1 MPRTFLA
8 ACFFLLQALAV
19 LLPAP
24 ARAAYGVITDTTYY
38 TVDTGAGLVFKVH
51 RTDGSIRSIKYNGG
65 PELQD
70 QSKWSHLGSG
80 YGSVTSTLTT
90 YGSGTPAT
98 DDDYIKIA
106 CATSASNS
114 YSPNLTHYFLVR
126 RGHNVLYMATYLTQQ
141 PGVGEFR
148 WITRLQ
154 TSPFPDSPVPSN
166 IRGNVGDAE
175 STDVKKMADGTTRSK
190 YYGDP
195 AGRSKDRALDLT
207 YSGVSGPGVGVFMIY
222 GSRESSSGGPFYRD
236 IQNQSTE
243 VYNYMNSG
251 HVQTESPRV
260 GVLHGPYAL
269 VFTSGGAPAYPLDFS
284 WIDTAGFGL
293 LGHVPPSGRGTVSG
307 TVSGIPSAFPALV
320 GFSNATAQYWARP
333 AANGSYTCPGM
344 KPGTYTVRLYKDELA
359 VPLSTGA
366 TTVTVTA
373 GSTATLNLASAE
385 SYPAHIFKLGEWDG
399 TPAGFLNFENLIA
412 MHPSDPRQAPWGPV
426 NHTVESNSTADFPAI
441 QFRLANSPATLR
453 FTLTATQAA
462 SARTL
467 RVGITC
473 ALYGGRP
480 QIKVNNRWT
489 SSTPSASTQPDGR
502 CFTLGT
508 WRGNNATFTY
518 SIPASAFNSGANS
531 LTIGPVSGSSDLG
544 TWLSA
549 GYAFDCIQLDG
560 PPALPPVPAGL
571 RATPGDARVTLA
583 WDQVY
588 NATSYTIQRGSSPS
602 GPFTTLGTS
611 PVAAFTD
618 TTAANLATHHY
629 VVRAS
634 NSAGAGAASTAVSAT
649 PIPLVAFA
657 NPGFELPVTP
667 TFQYNPSGA
676 SWTFSGASPSG
687 SGISADASAFTSS
700 NAAAPEGAQV
710 AFLQSLGGIAQTLSN
725 LHPGQYYRISFLAA
739 QRNRTQAGQTWD
751 LSLDGTTFKSFAPPQ
766 SATAYTSY
774 HATFQATA
782 ATHLLAFVG
791 TRSGDNTVFL
801 DDVRITRIVPPAG
814 LVWQGDASVNRWD
827 FSAPNWLASFA
838 PTAFTNGQA
847 LTFDDDGSASPS
859 IKLAATVSPASVH
872 VSGNQAYT
880 FTGPGSL
887 AGPAT
892 LRKSG
897 PGTLSIAT
905 ANTYSGGT
913 TLEGG
918 DLLAAHATALGTG
931 PVAIT
936 APDTT
941 TTTRLLLA
949 HGVNLANP
957 LAIHGKNTAY
967 TGAVL
972 VPGANDSATLSGPVT
987 IHPGV
992 NGTGGTFAGPS
1003 GTGLLSFTGPLH
1015 QSSPTTGPSVRRGRV
1030 RFSGGGTATAFA
1042 INQDTTSLGAPNG
1055 LPATSALSLAAS
1067 GPATLDLNG
1076 HPQTFTGLTRG
1087 GHSATV
1093 TNSAATPA
1101 TLTLALATDQS
1112 YDGDFSGTLALLKD
1126 GPATLT
1132 LRGVSTH
1139 SGGTTVLAG
1148 NLAVDIPTTPLP
1160 VAVAN
1165 PGLET
1170 PAIADDTATGLTGA
1184 TWSSSTTPGETGGG
1198 SCGLA
1203 RGTTTWGS
1211 PSADGEQYAYI
1222 WHSGQLSQPLTL
1234 PAGTA
1239 TLSFLLAGR
1248 PNKTPVDLD
1257 VRLLTAGVPTTL
1269 GTFASS
1275 TQTAAWT
1282 ERTLTFTVPA
1292 DGTYTLAFAA
1302 RQPAGATDWG
1312 SNLDAIEL
1320 SVLPATVRA
1329 LPSTAPVTLATGA
1342 TLDLQGT
1349 SLTLAGLAAHAPG
1362 STGTVKNSSTQPAT
1376 LSLDTPSAQHHTYAG
1391 TVLDNSPTLGT
1402 LSLRKRGPGTQ
1413 TFSTPLT
1420 HRGPTTLEAGLTR
1433 LAAPLVN
1440 SALTIAPGGTLA
1452 PLGAPSVFSLNL
1464 ASGGALAFTLSPTA
1478 TNRLVTGSA
1487 TLAGTANITLSDS
1500 LAFGRFPLLTTTGP
1514 RTGTLTLGTVTPAV
1528 PARLVHQS
1536 GQVLLVLD
1544 DSDDDGLPDTWEQ
1557 QHLATLAT
1565 GPTDDPDADG
1575 TPNLAEYR
1583 LGLDPASPASAF
1595 RVTLAP
1601 DARTLTWPSAPG
1613 LTFIVQRTFDL
1624 AAPAAWTDLAT
1635 VPAPASGATAT
1646 YQAPDPAPSLRAFYR
1661 ISVTP

>member
-1 MPRTFLA
+1 MPRTFLT
-8 ACFFLLQALAV
+8 ACFFLLQTLAV
-19 LLPAP
+19 LLPAS
-24 ARAAYGVITDTTYY
+24 ARAAYGVVTDSTYY

-90 YGSGTPAT
+90 YGSGTSAT

-126 RGHNVLYMATYLTQQ
+126 RGHNILYLATYLTQQ

-154 TSPFPDSPVPSN
+154 SSPFPDSPVPSN

-293 LGHVPPSGRGTVSG
+293 LGHVPPSGRGAVSG
-307 TVSGIPSAFPALV
+307 TVTGVPAAFPTLV

-359 VPLSTGA
+359 VPLSTGGST
-366 TTVTVTA
+366 TTVTVSA
-373 GSTATLNLASAE
+373 SSTATLNLASAE

-426 NHTVESNSTADFPAI
+426 NHTVESNSAADFPAI
-441 QFRLANSPATLR
+441 QFRLANSPATVR

-518 SIPASAFNSGANS
+518 SIPASAFNTGANS

-560 PPALPPVPAGL
+560 PPSLPPVPTGL

-583 WDQVY
+583 WDQVF
-588 NATSYTIQRGSSPS
+588 NATSYTIQRGASPS

-629 VVRAS
+629 VVRAA
-634 NSAGAGAASTAVSAT
+634 NSAGTGAASTAVSAT
-649 PIPLVAFA
+649 PIPVVAFA
-657 NPGFELPVTP
+657 N
-667 TFQYNPSGA
+667 
-676 SWTFSGASPSG
+676 
-687 SGISADASAFTSS
+687 
-700 NAAAPEGAQV
+700 
-710 AFLQSLGGIAQTLSN
+710 
-725 LHPGQYYRISFLAA
+725 PGQYYRISFLAA

-751 LSLDGTTFKSFAPPQ
+751 LRLDGTTFKSFAPPQ

-827 FSAPNWLASFA
+827 FSAPNWLAAFV
-838 PTAFTNGQA
+838 PTAFTDGQA

-859 IKLAATVSPASVH
+859 INLAATVSPASVH

-897 PGTLSIAT
+897 PGTLGIAT

-913 TLEGG
+913 ALDGG

-936 APDTT
+936 PPDTS

-1042 INQDTTSLGAPNG
+1042 INQDTTSLGAPDG
-1055 LPATSALSLAAS
+1055 LPPTAALTLAAS

-1076 HPQTFTGLTRG
+1076 HPQTLTGLARG

-1093 TNSAATPA
+1093 TNSARTPVA
-1101 TLTLALATDQS
+1101 LTLAIATDQS
-1112 YDGDFSGTLALLKD
+1112 YDGDLSGALAFVKE

-1132 LRGVSTH
+1132 LRGLSTH
-1139 SGGTTVLAG
+1139 TGGTTVLG
-1148 NLAVDIPTTPLP
+1148 GTLAVDVPTTPLP
-1160 VAVAN
+1160 VAVTN

-1376 LSLDTPSAQHHTYAG
+1376 LIFDTPSAQHHTYAG

-1452 PLGAPSVFSLNL
+1452 PLGAPSLFSLNL

-1514 RTGTLTLGTVTPAV
+1514 RTGTLTLGSVTPAV
-1528 PARLVHQS
+1528 PARLVHQP
-1536 GQVLLVLD
+1536 GYIFLVLD
-1544 DSDDDGLPDTWEQ
+1544 DTDDDDLPDTWEQ

-1595 RVTLAP
+1595 RVTLAY

-1613 LTFIVQRTFDL
+1613 LSFTVQRSFDL
-1624 AAPAAWTDLAT
+1624 ADPAAWTDLAT

-1646 YQAPDPAPSLRAFYR
+1646 YEAPTPAPRVFYR
-1661 ISVTP
+1661 IRFTP